1 MFKNFFKS
9 KRRILGLEVNDWWIV
24 AAGLVVF
31 AIISLWTITKS
42 SFWFDEAFGA
52 YMIHYNFLD
61 IARYTATD
69 VHPPM
74 FYWLLKSWSLIFGNT
89 ELALRSMSVFF
100 GGIAIVFGYLLTNKL
115 FTKTAARISLIFM
128 VLAPMFIRYSQE
140 ARMYML
146 VAAIAL
152 AATYV
157 LTIALESK
165 KRLHWVIYGIL
176 ISLGM
181 WVHYYAA
188 IVWIAHWVWRAD
200 NVRRTAKKG
209 EFRQKFFTREW
220 NLAYILAVLLYLP
233 WLPFFIGQSLVVQ
246 IAGFWI
252 PPVTPGTPLNFLTNT
267 VYYRDL
273 GDATGWLAFALFAAA
288 IFLTVL
294 AFKVYKSF
302 GRADKQS
309 YRLIMTL
316 AFVPIIILFLI
327 SVPIRSTFVDRYL
340 ITSVIGI
347 AIFIGVT
354 LAYGYKYLRIRWR
367 YASTIVI
374 AGMMIIGIANVYY
387 LGNYNKNTSNSSL
400 TRQITQVA
408 IDNGLDGQPIIA
420 ATPWF
425 FYEVV
430 FYQTN
435 AHQVYFLEPTDYKY
449 GSLDMLKYSD
459 AHKIKDMDA
468 FARQHPVWWYV
479 GWIGGGDLTAP
490 KPNWK
495 EIKHIQINDP
505 INGKPEYKAIE
516 FKLAN

>member
-1 MFKNFFKS
+1 MFGNIFKT
-9 KRRILGLEVNDWWIV
+9 KRHILGMEIADWVFV
-24 AAGLVVF
+24 AIGLVAF
-31 AIISLWTITKS
+31 AILTLVTITKS

-52 YMIHYNFLD
+52 YLIHYNFLD

-74 FYWLLKSWSLIFGNT
+74 FYWLLKIWSMIFGNT
-89 ELALRSMSVFF
+89 ELGLRSMSVFF
-100 GGIAIVFGYLLTNKL
+100 GGIAIIFGYLLTNRL

-157 LTIALESK
+157 LTFAVQTK
-165 KRLHWVIYGIL
+165 KKLPWAIYGIL
-176 ISLGM
+176 IALGM

-188 IVWIAHWVWRAD
+188 IVWIAHLVWHAD

-209 EFRQKFFTREW
+209 EFRQKFFAPGW
-220 NLAYILAVLLYLP
+220 KFAYILALILYIP
-233 WLPFFIGQSLVVQ
+233 WIPVFIGQSLVVQ

-273 GDATGWLAFALFAAA
+273 GDTTSWLAFAIIIAA
-288 IFLTVL
+288 IFLGVL
-294 AFKVYKSF
+294 AYKVYKHF
-302 GRADKQS
+302 NEVDKQS

-316 AFVPIIILFLI
+316 AFVPMIILFLI
-327 SVPIRSTFVDRYL
+327 SVPIRSTFIDRYL
-340 ITSVIGI
+340 ITSVVGI
-347 AIFIGVT
+347 ALFIGVT
-354 LAYGYKYLRIRWR
+354 LVYGYKYLRIRWR
-367 YASTIVI
+367 YISTVFI
-374 AGMMIIGIANVYY
+374 AGLMIIGIANVYY
-387 LGNYNKNTSNSSL
+387 LGNYNKNTSNTNQ

-408 IDNGLDGQPIIA
+408 IDHGLDGQPIIA

-435 AHQVYFLEPTDYKY
+435 NHPVYYLAPDRYIF
-449 GSLDMLKYSD
+449 GSLDMLKYSN
-459 AHKIKDMDA
+459 AHRISDIDT
-468 FARQHPVWWYV
+468 FTNQNPIWWYV
-479 GWIGGGDLTAP
+479 GWVGNGDLKAP
-490 KPNWK
+490 YSNWK
-495 EIKHIQINDP
+495 EIKSIQINDP
-505 INGKPEYKAIE
+505 INGKPEYKAIQY
-516 FKLAN
+516 KIAN